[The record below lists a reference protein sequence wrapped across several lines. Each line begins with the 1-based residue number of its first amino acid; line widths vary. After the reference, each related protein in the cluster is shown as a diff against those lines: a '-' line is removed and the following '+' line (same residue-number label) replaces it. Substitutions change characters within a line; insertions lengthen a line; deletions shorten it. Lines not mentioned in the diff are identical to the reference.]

1 MALCLM
7 ILQVKMNPYMNIW
20 LILSN
25 YFNVESNH
33 FTPFFISMFYEMA
46 YLRIAHSTK
55 HKVSCLLYR
64 DKTMGKAE
72 FLI

>member
-25 YFNVESNH
+25 YFNAESNH
-33 FTPFFISMFYEMA
+33 FTSFFISMFYEMA

-55 HKVSCLLYR
+55 HKVSCLVVQ
-64 DKTMGKAE
+64 
-72 FLI
+72 